1 MPFIEST
8 YRPPRLFRWT
18 HAQTVYPTLFRRVA
32 HPPYRRETLTT
43 VDGDFLDLDF
53 WRQSVPM
60 KGALS
65 SRPLAII
72 AHGMEGSSNAVYV
85 RGMAVALYAAGWDI
99 LAWNMR
105 GCGGQPN
112 KKKFFYHSG
121 KTDDLAAVIAHAQKT
136 HAAIDL
142 LGFSLGGNVLL
153 KYLGEIGERIPTG
166 LRGAV
171 AVSVPCDL
179 EACAENLRRP
189 VNFIYLKRFLLSFHA
204 KIRAKMKAMPGVVN
218 DEAFA
223 HIRDIHDF
231 DNRYT
236 APDFGY
242 ADAHAYWQA
251 NASLAFLPSIA
262 LPTLLLNSLDDPFLS
277 PSCYPREIAAANP
290 NFFLEIPRYGGHCSF
305 IARNPDRLYYSEARA
320 REFLM
325 GIAKSVRTG
334 TSVT

>member
-1 MPFIEST
+1 MPLIDSP
-8 YRPPRLFRWT
+8 YRPPLYFRWS

-32 HPPYRRETLTT
+32 QPPYRRETIETA
-43 VDGDFLDLDF
+43 DGDFLDLDF
-53 WRQSVPM
+53 WCQSMPS

-65 SRPLAII
+65 SRPLAVI
-72 AHGMEGSSNAVYV
+72 AHGMEGSSDAVYV

-121 KTDDLAAVIAHAQKT
+121 KTDDLEAVIAHGQKT
-136 HAAIDL
+136 HAVFDL

-153 KYLGEIGERIPTG
+153 KYLGEIGGRIPAG

-189 VNFIYLKRFLLSFHA
+189 VNFIYLKRFLLSFRG
-204 KIRAKMKAMPGVVN
+204 KVRAKMKTLPSEIS
-218 DEAFA
+218 DDAFS

-242 ADAHAYWQA
+242 PDAHAYWQA
-251 NASLAFLPSIA
+251 NACLAFLPAIVV
-262 LPTLLLNSLDDPFLS
+262 PTLLLTSLDDPFLS
-277 PSCYPREIAAANP
+277 ATCYPREIARANP
-290 NFFLEIPRYGGHCSF
+290 NFCLEISKHGGHCSF
-305 IARNPDRLYYSEARA
+305 IAAHSDGLYYSEARA
-320 REFLM
+320 REFL
-325 GIAKSVRTG
+325 KSVRTG
-334 TSVT
+334 TAIT